1 VGQKGALRDD
11 TGLADLSAVF
21 LAILGLAAVFLP
33 QESLALLGAP
43 QQGALPV
50 LVQLLGAHSLAF
62 ALLNWMAK
70 DSVIGGV
77 YNRPV
82 AMGNLGHFGI
92 GAIVL
97 VKGAV
102 GGDIP
107 ASIWVVCGGYA
118 LLAGLVISRDMS

>member
-1 VGQKGALRDD
+1 MTRVLL
-11 TGLADLSAVF
+11 TMSAVF

-33 QESLALLGAP
+33 QESLAYLGAP

-50 LVQLLGAHSLAF
+50 LVQLLGAHYLAF

-70 DSVIGGV
+70 DSLIGGV

-92 GAIVL
+92 GTIVL
-97 VKGAV
+97 LKGAV
-102 GGDIP
+102 GGDLP
-107 ASIWVVCGGYA
+107 ASSWIVCVVYA
-118 LLAGLVISRDMS
+118 LFAVWFVAITFFGSPVKG

>member
-1 VGQKGALRDD
+1 MTRALL
-11 TGLADLSAVF
+11 TMSAVL

-33 QESLALLGAP
+33 QESLAYLGAP

-50 LVQLLGAHSLAF
+50 LVQLLGAHYLAF

-70 DSVIGGV
+70 DSLIGGV

-92 GAIVL
+92 GTIVL
-97 VKGAV
+97 LKGAV
-102 GGDIP
+102 GGQTP
-107 ASIWVVCGGYA
+107 GSIWIVCGGYA
-118 LLAGLVISRDMS
+118 LLAGWFVAITLFGSPVKG